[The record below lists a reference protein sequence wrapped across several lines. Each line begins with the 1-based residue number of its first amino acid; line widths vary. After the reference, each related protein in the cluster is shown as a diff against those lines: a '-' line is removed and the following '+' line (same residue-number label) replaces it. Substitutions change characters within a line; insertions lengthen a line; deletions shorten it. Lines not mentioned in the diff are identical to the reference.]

1 MNDYI
6 NMLWVIFFFGVDE
19 KLFSR
24 VVRVVMTAGVSGFLV
39 GRVVWVSVVG
49 LLDNELMLRDVCVS
63 KL

>member
-19 KLFSR
+19 KLFLC
-24 VVRVVMTAGVSGFLV
+24 VVCVVMMVGVLGFLV
-39 GRVVWVSVVG
+39 GCVVWVLVVG
-49 LLDNELMLRDVCVS
+49 LLDNELMLCDVCVL